1 MQIAKLVLYKDSR
14 HVREVPFRRRG
25 VNIIVGDSKTGKS
38 ALIAIV
44 DYCLAS
50 DECDVAAG
58 VIREN
63 VYWFAIVVDFGNDK
77 YMLARMNPDC
87 RNVSTISE
95 MYLAKVDDN
104 SLPSFDDIYANTN
117 VDTVRQFLAA
127 KIGLPENTQIV
138 DDGGTRNPLPVT
150 FMHSRQFCYQP
161 QSLIADKDL
170 IFYHTYNT
178 FALQA
183 LKDAIPYLFGA
194 VREDVLLIERQI
206 KELQKRIQER
216 TRRNVTW
223 AKLTI
228 QIVN

>member
-1 MQIAKLVLYKDSR
+1 MQIAKIVLYKDSR
-14 HVREVPFRRRG
+14 HVREVPFRSG
-25 VNIIVGDSKTGKS
+25 EVNIIVGDSKTGKS
-38 ALIAIV
+38 ALIHIV

-50 DECDVAAG
+50 DDCDVAAG

-95 MYLAKVDDN
+95 MYLTKVDDN
-104 SLPSFDDIYANTN
+104 SIPSFDDIYANTN
-117 VDTVRQFLAA
+117 VDSVRQFLAA

-138 DDGGTRNPLPVT
+138 DDGGTRKPLPVT

-170 IFYHTYNT
+170 IFYHTNNSISLNVFAVCIT
-178 FALQA
+178 F
-183 LKDAIPYLFGA
+183 ISPLFPSA
-194 VREDVLLIERQI
+194 SYTSPKSL
-206 KELQKRIQER
+206 
-216 TRRNVTW
+216 
-223 AKLTI
+223 
-228 QIVN
+228 